1 MIHLI
6 PNFAALAPTSR
17 LWVYASARPFTTT
30 EITPISELLA
40 TFVNGW
46 KAHGNDLNANY
57 AIYRNQFLLIAVD
70 EAQSNASG
78 CAIDKSVHLMQQLE
92 QQFNLQLM
100 DRSLVFYIDTNNQ
113 VAHFKFNTAENLLA
127 NNTINASTIIIDTAI
142 IRLDASLE
150 VELKNTWLNK
160 YLGTKEMV

>member
-1 MIHLI
+1 MIHSI
-6 PNFAALAPTSR
+6 SNFATLAPTSR
-17 LWVYASARPFTTT
+17 LWVYASARPFTAT

-40 TFVNGW
+40 TFVNSW
-46 KAHGNDLNANY
+46 KAHGNDLDANY
-57 AIYRNQFLLIAVD
+57 AIHRNQFILIAVD

-100 DRSLVFYIDTNNQ
+100 DRSLVFYIDANNQ
-113 VAHFKFNTAENLLA
+113 VAHFKFNTAETLLA
-127 NNTINASTIIIDTAI
+127 NTTINATTIIFDTAI
-142 IRLDASLE
+142 TRLDANLE

-160 YLGTKEMV
+160 YLGAEVV